1 MAGHKTPIICLLYL
15 LSIAIPS
22 FALLE
27 EKFVAFTS
35 GNSSVSIHNAVII
48 HDGDDPAGV
57 QIAARALAKDLE
69 QITGSR
75 PRNITWI
82 NDGSVVNGTDTN
94 AVIFGTVDSGL
105 ISALV
110 DDDKLDVSDVEG
122 KWETFQTTVV
132 NDPFPGVKHALVIAG
147 SDMRG
152 TAFGVYTLAEQ
163 CGQSPCVLGNFWVSG
178 TSIDVDTRF
187 HFWADVPATKHEA
200 IYALDKTTLHGEPT
214 IKFRGLFINDEA
226 PALTGSVAEFHKKL
240 ICPH

>member
-94 AVIFGTVDSGL
+94 AIIFGTVDSGL

-110 DDDKLDVSDVEG
+110 DDDKLAVSDVEC

-163 CGQSPCVLGNFWVSG
+163 CGQSP
-178 TSIDVDTRF
+178 F